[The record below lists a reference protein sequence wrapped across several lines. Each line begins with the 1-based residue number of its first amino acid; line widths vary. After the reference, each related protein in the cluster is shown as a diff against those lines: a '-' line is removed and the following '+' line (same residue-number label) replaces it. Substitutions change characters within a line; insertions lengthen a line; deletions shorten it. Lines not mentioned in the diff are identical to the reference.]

1 MALMAARR
9 LALAPVAA
17 PAVPAAG
24 EKPAAEEKLAPGT
37 LAVYSAMDIMCAPS
51 GIAQDQ
57 DGSLLVTDTYNKQV
71 WRVLDRSSENYA
83 GGETVLDLYGQPV
96 GGYNDAGREGSFFK
110 EPWAIAPF
118 LDGWAVSDTENNV
131 VRLIQPD
138 GVRTLNGA
146 TNEELKVTDL
156 GVTFDHPTGLATDG
170 EGNLYVSD
178 TFNGAVRMITPKGG
192 VSTVAQGL
200 SDPTGLCWQDGVL
213 YIAETGANRIV
224 KLQGGRIVRVAG
236 SGAAALTDGAAETA
250 AFDAPQGVAVG
261 SDGSIY
267 VSDTGSGAV
276 RKIARGAV
284 TTLTARDPE
293 QADSGLTSPTGLLV
307 QDDKLYICDA
317 FVRKVFV
324 YQLG

>member
-9 LALAPVAA
+9 LAIRPTAETA
-17 PAVPAAG
+17 PAG
-24 EKPAAEEKLAPGT
+24 SAAEEKLAPGT

-51 GIAQDQ
+51 GIAQGQ
-57 DGSLLVTDTYNKQV
+57 DGSLLVTDTYSKQV

-131 VRLIQPD
+131 VRLIRPD
-138 GVRTLNGA
+138 GVQTLNGV
-146 TNEELKVTDL
+146 TNEALNTSDL
-156 GVTFDHPTGLATDG
+156 GVAFDHPTGLASDG
-170 EGNLYVSD
+170 EGNLYVAD
-178 TFNGAVRMITPKGG
+178 TFNGAVRRITPKGG
-192 VSTVAQGL
+192 VSTVAKGL
-200 SDPTGLCWQDGVL
+200 SEPTGLCWRDGVL

-224 KLQGGRIVRVAG
+224 KLGNGRISRVAG
-236 SGAAALTDGAAETA
+236 NGEAALTDGAAELA
-250 AFDAPQGVAVG
+250 GFDAPQGVAVG

-267 VSDTGSGAV
+267 VADTGNGAI
-276 RKIARGAV
+276 RRIAGGAV
-284 TTLTARDPE
+284 TTLAAHDPK
-293 QADSGLTSPTGLLV
+293 QADSGLTSPAGLLV
-307 QDDKLYICDA
+307 QNDKLYICDRFA
-317 FVRKVFV
+317 RKVFV